1 MSPVDKIRV
10 AVNGAAGKMGRRLVS
25 LVSENPKYALAG
37 AFEREGHPDLGKDAG
52 VVAGCPKIGVLLK
65 TLSATEKS
73 MQVMID
79 FSSPEGAAASIQIAQ
94 AISRP
99 AVICSTGLT
108 PDQEKKIKAATKKIA
123 IVYAPNMSLGLNL
136 LLYLTE
142 QAAKFMG
149 PVYDVEIVEVHHRQ
163 KKDAPSGSARAIAE
177 SVRRGR
183 GAKLDDVYG
192 RSGVPGAR
200 SPGELGLH
208 AVRGGDVVGDHT
220 VHFLG
225 AGERLELTH
234 RASTRDTFAAG
245 ALRAAEWV
253 LSAPA
258 GLYGMRDVLGL
269 PSLS

>member
-1 MSPVDKIRV
+1 MSPADKIRI

-25 LVSENPKYALAG
+25 LTPEMPRFALAG
-37 AFEREGHPDLGKDAG
+37 AFERDGHADMGKDAG
-52 VVAGCPKIGVLLK
+52 GVAGCAKMGILLK
-65 TLSATEKS
+65 TLSAAEKS

-79 FSSPEGAAASIQIAQ
+79 FSSPEGAAFSIQTAES
-94 AISRP
+94 ISRP

-123 IVYAPNMSLGLNL
+123 VVYAPNMSLGLNL
-136 LLYLTE
+136 LLHLTE
-142 QAAKFMG
+142 QAAKYLG
-149 PVYDVEIVEVHHRQ
+149 SVYDVEIVEVHHRQ

-177 SVRRGR
+177 TVRQGR
-183 GAKLDDVYG
+183 GAKMDDVYG

-225 AGERLELTH
+225 AGERIELTH

-253 LSAPA
+253 LTAPA
-258 GLYGMRDVLGL
+258 GFYGMRDVLGL
-269 PSLS
+269 PAGR